1 MNNKDFKIINDL
13 NDLSNK
19 NRFLSISVEKTT
31 KTLRF
36 LLILIICV
44 GWKQALAQDE
54 QRFEISKQLNIF
66 NAIVKEVE
74 MFYVDSVEID
84 KMVRR
89 GIDAMLRGLDPYTEY
104 IPEQEIERLQ
114 TVTTGEYGGVGAIIS
129 QRREGVY
136 ISELYAGMPA
146 QLAGLKAGDI
156 FMTID
161 SIDVSKFSSERVSEL
176 LKGVPNTKLTVTI
189 RRHDEKNTRKFELVR
204 KQVYVEPVIHY
215 GVYGDKT
222 GYIYQN
228 GFNDKCAQAVKTA
241 FEDLQQN
248 HQITSLILDLRDN
261 PGGILEAA
269 VQIANLFVPKGKEI
283 VSTRGKIG
291 QRDRI
296 YRTSLNPIDTIIPI
310 AVLIN
315 GNSASSSEILSGAL
329 QDLDRAVIVGERSF
343 GKGLVQAPRELPFDG
358 IVKLTTSKYYIPSGR
373 CIQQMDYSHRNAD
386 GSVSAIPD
394 SLTSIFYTANGR
406 PVRDGGG
413 LRPDFE
419 VEQPNSPRM
428 IDYLQLDLSLFDYI
442 TEWVQ
447 AHPTI
452 PPAEEFVYPDNDYE
466 TFKIYLK
473 SKNFTYDR
481 FTQLML
487 KNLKEA
493 AEFEGYLDENQTLF
507 AEMEAKLSPDLDRD
521 LERFKEQIKKIIS
534 VEIVKRYYFQQG
546 EIIELLKNDPVL
558 EKALS
563 VLADQELYH
572 KTLNQSIIEN
582 HNALKEHNQ

>member
-1 MNNKDFKIINDL
+1 M
-13 NDLSNK
+13 S
-19 NRFLSISVEKTT
+19 KTT
-31 KTLRF
+31 KILKFF
-36 LLILIICV
+36 LLLIVCV
-44 GWKQALAQDE
+44 GWKQVQAQDE
-54 QRFEISKQLNIF
+54 QRFEISKQLDIF

-74 MFYVDSVEID
+74 MFYVDSVEVD

-89 GIDAMLRGLDPYTEY
+89 GIDAMLRDLDPYTEY
-104 IPEQEIERLQ
+104 LPEQEIERLQ
-114 TVTTGEYGGVGAIIS
+114 TVTTGEYGGIGAYIN
-129 QRREGVY
+129 QRNEGVY
-136 ISELYAGMPA
+136 IVEPFEGMPA

-156 FMTID
+156 ILAID
-161 SIDVSKFSSERVSEL
+161 TVDVSKFSHNRVSEL
-176 LKGVPNTKLTVTI
+176 LKGIPNSRLTLTI
-189 RRHDEKNTRKFELVR
+189 QRPGEKNTRKFELVR

-228 GFNDKCAQAVKTA
+228 GFNEKSTQAVKAA
-241 FEDLQQN
+241 FEDLKQN

-261 PGGILEAA
+261 PGGILDAA
-269 VQIANLFVPKGKEI
+269 VQIANLFVPKGQEI

-296 YRTSLNPIDTIIPI
+296 YRTSLNPLDTVMPI

-315 GNSASSSEILSGAL
+315 GSSASSAEIVCGAL

-343 GKGLVQAPRELPFDG
+343 GKGLVQGTRELPFEG
-358 IVKLTTSKYYIPSGR
+358 ILKLTTSKYFIPSGR

-394 SLTSIFYTANGR
+394 SLTSVFYTANGR

-419 VEQPNSPRM
+419 VEETTLPR
-428 IDYLQLDLSLFDYI
+428 IVEYLLRDISLFDYI

-447 AHPTI
+447 AHPSI
-452 PPAEEFVYPDNDYE
+452 ASAEEFVYPDDDYE
-466 TFKIYLK
+466 TFKTYLK
-473 SKNFTYDR
+473 NKNFTYDR
-481 FTQLML
+481 YSERML
-487 KNLKEA
+487 KNLKEV
-493 AEFEGYLDENQTLF
+493 AEFEGYLDENQALF
-507 AEMEAKLSPDLDRD
+507 AEMEAKLTPDLDRD

-534 VEIVKRYYFQQG
+534 IEIVKRYYFQRG
-546 EIIELLKNDPVL
+546 EMIEILKSDPVL

-563 VLADQELYH
+563 VLADQELYRQ
-572 KTLNQSIIEN
+572 TL
-582 HNALKEHNQ
+582 AF